1 MRIPLDYYR
10 ILGLPIQAN
19 DEQRALAYRDR
30 VLQLPRREYSD
41 AAITARK
48 QLLDEAFSILS
59 DPEQK
64 EKYNT
69 SFLAKPYSKDTET
82 GRQSITGSA
91 ISPVTASDTP
101 EPDLYTP
108 SIEIRNDQF
117 IGALV
122 ILHELG
128 EYELVLKLGQPYLL
142 DKAGILEKGELGDRD
157 LIRADIVLTLALTC
171 LELGREQWQQ
181 NHYEGAATSLETGQG
196 LLLRE
201 GIFPNVQGE
210 IQLDAYKLRPYRI
223 LHLLGQGDDQI
234 PQRRLGLRLL
244 QEMLQERGGI
254 DGVGED
260 QSGLSIDDF
269 LRFIQ
274 QIRIYLSCS
283 EQQVLFEQEAK
294 RPSAVATYLS
304 VYALIAKGFAQ
315 RQPTLIHR
323 AKQILNKLGKRQDV
337 HLETAIC
344 SLLLGQTEGASR
356 SLEHSQEYEP
366 LAFIREHSE
375 GSPDLLPG
383 LCLYAE
389 KWLQKSVFPHFRDL
403 TNQRVSLKDYFADQ
417 QVQDYLESLPA
428 DTDAGKEWTVVENRA
443 VSYTAQAGANGANG
457 ANTFLQSGSNPS
469 NGDRSYG
476 ISQGTNQTN
485 QRNNKTSYNSQG
497 LSLPDTA
504 PPPPRMQKE
513 TQSTPA
519 TVARAASLTVERPI
533 TIPTPPLE
541 NSLPVAERV
550 TNGVAK
556 VAKTNGLHQDAVALP
571 ITYPPSSKQEQL
583 VPQGS
588 LPRRRLLK
596 NQARRDR
603 LWRLVLLSAGSMLVL
618 LLLFYLISSAIGW
631 LQRGIQGNS
640 LPSLDGEQPLV
651 SLAQPPIPLPTNN
664 QPQSVAAA
672 GALSEATG
680 REVVQA
686 WLNIKSKVLGENYEI
701 DQLANILTDNALAR
715 WQKTA
720 QDNRAETTYWK
731 YKHNIGQVSVK
742 SNKDKPDQAIVEA
755 QVQEEAQF
763 YQNGRLKQSES
774 FNDNLLVQ
782 YNLIR
787 EEGQWR
793 IRDMRLLR

>member
-1 MRIPLDYYR
+1 VRIPLDYYR

-48 QLLDEAFSILS
+48 QLLDEAFTVLS
-59 DPEQK
+59 DPEQQ

-69 SFLAKPYSKDTET
+69 SFLAKPYAKDSEVGAGLATGTPPET
-82 GRQSITGSA
+82 Q
-91 ISPVTASDTP
+91 

-117 IGALV
+117 IGSLV
-122 ILHELG
+122 ILYELG

-142 DKAGILEKGELGDRD
+142 DKSSILERGELGDRD

-201 GIFPNVQGE
+201 GIFANVQGE

-223 LHLLGQGDDQI
+223 LHLLAQGDDQI

-254 DGVGED
+254 DGAGED
-260 QSGLSIDDF
+260 QSGLTIDDF

-274 QIRIYLSCS
+274 QIRIYLTCS

-315 RQPTLIHR
+315 RQPTLVYR
-323 AKQILNKLGKRQDV
+323 AKQILTKLGKRQDV
-337 HLETAIC
+337 YLETAIC
-344 SLLLGQTEGASR
+344 SLLLGQTEAASR
-356 SLEHSQEYEP
+356 SLTNSQEYEP

-417 QVQDYLESLPA
+417 KVQDYLESLPA
-428 DTDAGKEWTVVENRA
+428 DTEGGQEWIPVENRA
-443 VSYTAQAGANGANG
+443 ISYTTQGGN
-457 ANTFLQSGSNPS
+457 NTFLQTSTNGFAPSNPASNPS
-469 NGDRSYG
+469 GSHSQG
-476 ISQGTNQTN
+476 ASQGTSQGTNQT
-485 QRNNKTSYNSQG
+485 SYNPQS

-504 PPPPRMQKE
+504 PPPPRMQRE
-513 TQSTPA
+513 AQTTAA
-519 TVARAASLTVERPI
+519 TVARAASLTVERPAPVI
-533 TIPTPPLE
+533 NPPIA
-541 NSLPVAERV
+541 NALPVAERV
-550 TNGVAK
+550 TAN
-556 VAKTNGLHQDAVALP
+556 TNGQRREAVSLP
-571 ITYPPSSKQEQL
+571 ITYPPSGKQEQI
-583 VPQGS
+583 VPQSS

-603 LWRLVLLSAGSMLVL
+603 LWRLVLLSGGSLLVL
-618 LLLFYLISSAIGW
+618 LLMFYLVSSAIGW
-631 LQRGIQGNS
+631 LQRGIQGAPALSS
-640 LPSLDGEQPLV
+640 LEGEQAFV
-651 SLAQPPIPLPTNN
+651 SLAQPPVPIPTGN
-664 QPQSVAAA
+664 QPQGLAVA

-680 REVVQA
+680 KQVVQS
-686 WLNIKSKVLGENYEI
+686 WLTVKAKALGENYEL
-701 DQLANILTDNALAR
+701 DQLASILTDNALSR

-720 QDNRAETTYWK
+720 QENRAETTYWK
-731 YKHNIGQVSVK
+731 YKHNIGQVSIK
-742 SNKDKPDQAIVEA
+742 SNKDKPDQALVEA

-763 YQNGRLKQSES
+763 FQNGQLKQSQS

-782 YNLIR
+782 YDLVR
-787 EEGQWR
+787 KEGQWR
-793 IRDMRLLR
+793 IRDMRILR

>member
-1 MRIPLDYYR
+1 VRIPLDYYR

-48 QLLDEAFSILS
+48 QLLDEAFSVLS

-69 SFLAKPYSKDTET
+69 SFLAK
-82 GRQSITGSA
+82 TGSE
-91 ISPVTASDTP
+91 P
-101 EPDLYTP
+101 EANPDLQDQSLYTP

-128 EYELVLKLGQPYLL
+128 EYELALKLGQPYLL
-142 DKAGILEKGELGDRD
+142 EKAGVLERGELGDRD

-181 NHYEGAATSLETGQG
+181 NQYEGAATSLETGQG

-201 GIFPNVQGE
+201 GIFPSVRGE
-210 IQLDAYKLRPYRI
+210 IQLDAYKLRPYRV
-223 LHLLGQGDDQI
+223 LYLLAQGDDQI

-254 DGVGED
+254 DGSGED
-260 QSGLSIDDF
+260 QSGLTIDDF

-274 QIRIYLSCS
+274 QIRIYLTCS
-283 EQQVLFEQEAK
+283 EQQILFEQEAK

-315 RQPTLIHR
+315 RQPALVYR
-323 AKQILNKLGKRQDV
+323 AKQILTKLGKRQDV

-403 TNQRVSLKDYFADQ
+403 MNQRVSLKDYFADQ
-417 QVQDYLESLPA
+417 QVQNYLESLPA
-428 DTDAGKEWTVVENRA
+428 DTEAGKEWTTVENRA
-443 VSYTAQAGANGANG
+443 IAYTSQPGSNPI
-457 ANTFLQSGSNPS
+457 LQPNISQPSNSNSSPGNRSQGKNYNGSNPS
-469 NGDRSYG
+469 
-476 ISQGTNQTN
+476 
-485 QRNNKTSYNSQG
+485 G

-504 PPPPRMQKE
+504 PPPPRMQRE
-513 TQSTPA
+513 PLTTST
-519 TVARAASLTVERPI
+519 TVARAASLTLEKPLVVAN
-533 TIPTPPLE
+533 PPLP
-541 NSLPVAERV
+541 NNLPVAERV
-550 TNGVAK
+550 TAIASKTSGQNG
-556 VAKTNGLHQDAVALP
+556 QIREAVSLP
-571 ITYPPSSKQEQL
+571 ITYPPAGKQEQII
-583 VPQGS
+583 PPNP
-588 LPRRRLLK
+588 LPRRRQPK
-596 NQARRDR
+596 NQAKRDR
-603 LWRLVLLSAGSMLVL
+603 FWRLILLSTGSLLVL
-618 LLLFYLISSAIGW
+618 LLLFHLITSAIGW
-631 LQRGIQGNS
+631 LQKGFQGS
-640 LPSLDGEQPLV
+640 ALPSLEGEQPLV
-651 SLAQPPIPLPTNN
+651 ALSQPPVPIPTPNQTPN
-664 QPQSVAAA
+664 QPKPVAAT
-672 GALSEATG
+672 GVLSEATG
-680 REVVQA
+680 REVLET
-686 WLNIKSKVLGENYEI
+686 WLNIKSKVLGEDYEI
-701 DQLANILTDNALAR
+701 DQLANILTDGSLAR

-731 YKHNIGQVSVK
+731 YKHNIGQVTVK
-742 SNKDKPDQAIVEA
+742 ANKDKPEQAQIEA

-763 YQNGRLKQSES
+763 FQNGRLNQSES
-774 FNDNLLVQ
+774 FNDNLLVR
-782 YNLIR
+782 YDLVLK
-787 EEGQWR
+787 EGQWR
-793 IRDMRLLR
+793 IRDMRILR

>member
-48 QLLDEAFSILS
+48 QLLDEAFTVLS
-59 DPEQK
+59 DPEQA

-69 SFLAKPYSKDTET
+69 SFLAKPYAKDTEV
-82 GRQSITGSA
+82 GGELA
-91 ISPVTASDTP
+91 AGTP
-101 EPDLYTP
+101 PETPDQDLYTP

-117 IGALV
+117 IGSLV
-122 ILHELG
+122 ILYELG

-142 DKAGILEKGELGDRD
+142 DKASILERGELGDRD

-223 LHLLGQGDDQI
+223 LHLLAQGDDQI

-254 DGVGED
+254 DGAGED
-260 QSGLSIDDF
+260 QSGLTIDDF

-274 QIRIYLSCS
+274 QIRIYLTCS

-315 RQPTLIHR
+315 RQPTLVYR
-323 AKQILNKLGKRQDV
+323 AKQILTKLGKRQDV

-344 SLLLGQTEGASR
+344 SLLLGQTEAASR
-356 SLEHSQEYEP
+356 SLTNSQEYEP

-403 TNQRVSLKDYFADQ
+403 INQRVSLKDYFADQ

-428 DTDAGKEWTVVENRA
+428 DTESGQEWTTVENRA
-443 VSYTAQAGANGANG
+443 ISYTTQGGT
-457 ANTFLQSGSNPS
+457 NTFLQTSTNGFAPSNPASNPS
-469 NGDRSYG
+469 GSR
-476 ISQGTNQTN
+476 SQGTNQGTN
-485 QRNNKTSYNSQG
+485 QGTSQTSYNPQS

-504 PPPPRMQKE
+504 PPPPRMQRE
-513 TQSTPA
+513 AQTTAA
-519 TVARAASLTVERPI
+519 TVARAASLTVERPAPVI
-533 TIPTPPLE
+533 NPPLG
-541 NSLPVAERV
+541 SPLPVAERV
-550 TNGVAK
+550 SGVAPK
-556 VAKTNGLHQDAVALP
+556 NNGQRREAVSLP
-571 ITYPPSSKQEQL
+571 ITYPPSGKQEQL
-583 VPQGS
+583 VPQS
-588 LPRRRLLK
+588 PLPRRRLLK

-603 LWRLVLLSAGSMLVL
+603 LWRIVLLSGGSLLVL
-618 LLLFYLISSAIGW
+618 LLLFYLMSSAIGW
-631 LQRGIQGNS
+631 LQRGIQGAPALSS
-640 LPSLDGEQPLV
+640 LEGEQPLV
-651 SLAQPPIPLPTNN
+651 SLAQPPVPIPTSN
-664 QPQSVAAA
+664 QPQAVAATSV
-672 GALSEATG
+672 LSEATG
-680 REVVQA
+680 KQVIQS
-686 WLNIKSKVLGENYEI
+686 WLTVKSKALGENYEL
-701 DQLANILTDNALAR
+701 DQLASVLTDNALAR

-720 QDNRAETTYWK
+720 QENRAETTYWK
-731 YKHNIGQVSVK
+731 YKHNIGQVSIK
-742 SNKDKPDQAIVEA
+742 SNKDKPDQALAEA

-763 YQNGRLKQSES
+763 YQNGQLKQSQS

-782 YNLIR
+782 YDLVR
-787 EEGQWR
+787 KEGQWR
-793 IRDMRLLR
+793 IRDMRILR

>member
-48 QLLDEAFSILS
+48 QLLDEAFSVLS

-82 GRQSITGSA
+82 GGQSITGSV
-91 ISPVTASDTP
+91 ISPVSPSDTP
-101 EPDLYTP
+101 EPDIYTP
-108 SIEIRNDQF
+108 SVEIRNDQF

-142 DKAGILEKGELGDRD
+142 DKAGILEKGELGDPD
-157 LIRADIVLTLALTC
+157 LIRADIVLTLSLTC

-181 NHYEGAATSLETGQG
+181 NHYEGAATSLETGQA

-201 GIFPNVQGE
+201 GIFPNIQGE

-223 LHLLGQGDDQI
+223 LHLLALGDDQI

-274 QIRIYLSCS
+274 QIRIYLTCS

-315 RQPTLIHR
+315 RQPTLVYR
-323 AKQILNKLGKRQDV
+323 AKQILTKLGKRQDV

-403 TNQRVSLKDYFADQ
+403 TKQRVSLKDYFADQ

-428 DTDAGKEWTVVENRA
+428 DTDTGKEWTVVENRA
-443 VSYTAQAGANGANG
+443 ISYTAQAGAN
-457 ANTFLQSGSNPS
+457 TLLQSGNNPASSN
-469 NGDRSYG
+469 RSYG
-476 ISQGTNQTN
+476 ISQGNNLGNNPGNNLGNNQA
-485 QRNNKTSYNSQG
+485 SYNPQG

-513 TQSTPA
+513 TQSIPA

-533 TIPTPPLE
+533 AVPTPPLGS
-541 NSLPVAERV
+541 SLPVAERV
-550 TNGVAK
+550 TAG
-556 VAKTNGLHQDAVALP
+556 VAKTNGKHRDAVSLP
-571 ITYPPSSKQEQL
+571 ITYPPSGKQEQL
-583 VPQGS
+583 IPQNA
-588 LPRRRLLK
+588 LPRRRPLK
-596 NQARRDR
+596 NQVQRDR
-603 LWRLVLLSAGSMLVL
+603 LVRLVLLSAGGMLVL

-631 LQRGIQGNS
+631 LQRGIQGNTLSS
-640 LPSLDGEQPLV
+640 LEGEQPLV
-651 SLAQPPIPLPTNN
+651 SLGKPPVPIPTGN
-664 QPQSVAAA
+664 QPQPVVAT
-672 GALSEATG
+672 GVLSEATG
-680 REVVQA
+680 RQVIET

-701 DQLANILTDNALAR
+701 DQLANILTDNALSR
-715 WQKTA
+715 WQKTG
-720 QDNRAETTYWK
+720 QENRAETTYWK
-731 YKHNIGQVSVK
+731 YKHNIGQVSIK
-742 SNKDKPDQAIVEA
+742 PNKDKPDQAIVEA

-774 FNDNLLVQ
+774 FNDNLSVQ
-782 YNLIR
+782 YDLIR
-787 EEGQWR
+787 KEGQWR
-793 IRDMRLLR
+793 IRDMRILR